1 MVFAGNLRIGL
12 VSQLL
17 FASSAQCL
25 PLARAPQRVLV
36 VHAPRCALVAAAR
49 MSRLVA
55 GASMCEVWVGVL
67 QPALWFLMQPALEL
81 SVCCTLYFLV
91 VCRDVDSSTWRM
103 SRPDL
108 IVCVLQG
115 AFVAVS
121 RSVHAA

>member
-1 MVFAGNLRIGL
+1 MWQSVLLVHLRRRLRFWCGPVLELMVFAGNLRFGF

-17 FASSAQCL
+17 LASSAQCL

-55 GASMCEVWVGVL
+55 GASMGEVWVGVL

-91 VCRDVDSSTWRM
+91 VCRDVYSST
-103 SRPDL
+103 
-108 IVCVLQG
+108 
-115 AFVAVS
+115 
-121 RSVHAA
+121 